1 MGRTSDADQR
11 LMRAALDLIW
21 EESYGSVTIDQ
32 ICQRADVKK
41 GSFYYFYKSKAELAV
56 AALGKL
62 WNETWKP
69 TLDECFSPSVDPLVR
84 ITCHLGKIYAW
95 QKEVKAKYGKVLG
108 CQVGS
113 IGSEV
118 STQEVDVTAAVRDMV
133 SKKRRYYESAIRDA
147 VAQGAIEPCDPTE
160 TSLALLALL
169 EGLVGQARIMNDPEV
184 LRKLPAMALGLLR
197 VKAKPGNAVPELAT
211 AT

>member
-1 MGRTSDADQR
+1 
-11 LMRAALDLIW
+11 MRAALDLIW

-41 GSFYYFYKSKAELAV
+41 GSFYYFYKSKSDLAV

-62 WNETWKP
+62 WSEKWQP
-69 TLDECFSPSVDPLVR
+69 TLDRCFSPSVDPLVR
-84 ITCHLGKIYAW
+84 ITNHLETMYEG
-95 QKEVKAKYGKVLG
+95 QKEIKARLGKVLG
-108 CQVGS
+108 CPVCS

-118 STQEVDVTAAVRDMV
+118 STQEAGVTSIVRDMV
-133 SKKRRYYESAIRDA
+133 SRKRRYYESAIRDA
-147 VAQGAIEPCDPTE
+147 VAQGAIEPCDPVE
-160 TSLALLALL
+160 ASLALAALL
-169 EGLVGQARIMNDPEV
+169 EGLVSQARIMNDPEV

-197 VKAKPGNAVPELAT
+197 VRAKPAGAAKELAT